1 MKILINDK
9 EIVFNKEDF
18 PILITGACKTG
29 SSLFSIS
36 LVTSLFE
43 NNNKVLFLTAY
54 PEAKVDFRRQLGD
67 KINDNAI
74 IVDSGEES
82 VFIENLYQMSD
93 LNDIIILLK
102 NMENYSSKLFDKLK
116 NHKYTIFSGDIDN
129 CVFGDEL
136 VKMDFKTK
144 IFFSYPN
151 KLEVGNKI
159 ELPKYNG
166 MIMNQKYYGIIK
178 FEE

>member
-43 NNNKVLFLTAY
+43 NNNRVLFLTAY
-54 PEAKVDFRRQLGD
+54 PAAKEDFRRQLGD
-67 KINDNAI
+67 KVNDYAI

-82 VFIENLYQMSD
+82 VFIEKLDQIGD
-93 LNDIIILLK
+93 LDNTIVLLK
-102 NMENYSSKLFDKLK
+102 NMENYSAKLFDKLK
-116 NHKYTIFSGDIDN
+116 NYKLTISSGDIDN

-136 VKMDFKTK
+136 AKIDFKTR

-166 MIMNQKYYGIIK
+166 MVMNQKYNGIIK